1 MSHSS
6 FLFWLLT
13 IIDLGCGNF
22 PLTSY
27 LFQEICKIININLN
41 LTLLD
46 KSPNPDQK
54 IQFLDYKNF
63 SSFSNLRNSIKPDV
77 ILASD
82 LLYFEKDFDYVLAC
96 CKYLAEPGMTKI
108 FMVVEIR
115 DSKLPLI
122 LKGYFERW
130 GFEFEV
136 IFDTSIQ
143 KDELDFEDEQLSI
156 DPGKHLIFYLLEV
169 L

>member
-1 MSHSS
+1 
-6 FLFWLLT
+6 
-13 IIDLGCGNF
+13 
-22 PLTSY
+22 
-27 LFQEICKIININLN
+27 
-41 LTLLD
+41 
-46 KSPNPDQK
+46 
-54 IQFLDYKNF
+54 
-63 SSFSNLRNSIKPDV
+63 
-77 ILASD
+77 
-82 LLYFEKDFDYVLAC
+82 
-96 CKYLAEPGMTKI
+96 MTKI

-136 IFDTSIQ
+136 IFDTLVTSIQ
-143 KDELDFEDEQLSI
+143 KIDFEDEKLSI